1 MLIDLNCDMGE
12 GFGAW
17 KMGDDSA
24 MLDIV
29 SSANIACGFH
39 AGDPDI
45 MFNTAAMARQKNVA
59 VGAHPSFLD
68 LHGFGRRQIRGDSPA
83 QIERQIIYQ
92 IGAFKA
98 LSEAAGLPLQH
109 VKTHGALGNMA
120 NEDLELALAVAR
132 AIKAVDPDL
141 IFVVMP
147 GLETERAAQQL
158 GLRMAREIYA
168 DRAYAANGNLLS
180 RKLPGAVIHDSEM
193 AAARVLRMIEEQAIT
208 TVDGIRIPARI
219 DTVCVHGDT
228 PGATTMAQHLRA
240 LLEHAGVRIAPMAV
254 VIGAR

>member
-17 KMGDDSA
+17 QMGDDST

-45 MFNTAAMARQKNVA
+45 MFDTAALAREKGVA

-92 IGAFKA
+92 IGAFQA
-98 LSEAAGLPLQH
+98 LAQAAGHTLQH

-120 NEDLELALAVAR
+120 NDEPELAMAVAR
-132 AIKAVDPDL
+132 AIKAVNPDL

-147 GLETERAAQQL
+147 GLETERAGEQL

-168 DRAYAANGNLLS
+168 DRAYAANGNLVS
-180 RKLPGAVIHDSEM
+180 RKLPGAVIHDSDI
-193 AAARVLRMIEEQAIT
+193 AAARVLRMIEDQAIT
-208 TVDGIRIPARI
+208 TVDGTRMPVRI

-228 PGATTMAQHLRA
+228 PGATTMARQLRA
-240 LLEHAGVRIAPMAV
+240 LLQSNGVQIAPMAK
-254 VIGAR
+254 VIG

>member
-17 KMGDDSA
+17 KMGDDST
-24 MLDIV
+24 MLDLV

-45 MFNTAAMARQKNVA
+45 MFDTAAMARHKGVA
-59 VGAHPSFLD
+59 VGAHPSFFD

-98 LSEAAGLPLQH
+98 LAAAAGLPLQH

-120 NEDLELALAVAR
+120 NEDPELALAVAR
-132 AIKAVDPDL
+132 AIKAVDPAL

-147 GLETERAAQQL
+147 GRETERAGEQL

-168 DRAYAANGNLLS
+168 DRAYAANGNLVS
-180 RKLPGAVIHDSEM
+180 RNAPGAVIHDSEI
-193 AAARVLRMIEEQAIT
+193 AAARVLRMIEEQSIT
-208 TVDGIRIPARI
+208 TIDGTRMPVRI

-228 PGATTMAQHLRA
+228 PGATRMAQHLRT
-240 LLEHAGVRIAPMAV
+240 LLEAAGVRIAPMAT
-254 VIGAR
+254 VIGQ